1 MQYGDPKYLS
11 NETIRELL
19 LKLGYSQV
27 FTDHLLDQFWFQD
40 IFNSFIADPHNFDIL
55 KRYLEKN
62 KPTTISRFD
71 FYYYFFEESVKDFS
85 KLRVPLR
92 QLGLVFE
99 HLQKNQMELS
109 EFEEVLKQLEV
120 PATLTSE
127 FLQKANLMSL
137 SEVEGKTFITWT
149 HHSLSEFLAADHILS
164 QKEPSKELEK
174 LIVDKDSGKNLII
187 PSWTGTLRFLVD
199 NKPNY
204 FSLWLVEFL
213 TANPD
218 AIVDMISE
226 MVVFSTPESTK
237 STIKRDL
244 FSCIFDYYQDKKFW
258 LPTWVYHHLYKFID
272 REQYEVLKKGAN
284 DKDFYHKGNIAA
296 VIDGMLLHKHPFLT
310 PEEKTSW
317 KEKLIEYAN
326 DDNDNGVLQRH
337 SLAALENFKGE
348 TEIIK
353 QVEKNGESTDHLVLD
368 AFIDL
373 CRIINPN
380 SEEAI
385 DNFINVIAE
394 DRSTIYGRYG
404 LWEISSQAG
413 IEYFLDKVQDNPRF
427 IHEFLDNESI
437 FNKPTSHADD
447 KLIENIRRNKT
458 PKVIELLKKFVVAS
472 YTGERNYDAGKS
484 YFLQQIALIIS
495 GEQPEFLYELVNT
508 VKALPKEQQNIVFIN
523 DIENTISALIRPED
537 LEKLRGEFSDAF
549 HHHAGYTLAEAIR
562 IAPQSGNP
570 VGEEV
575 YKKGIDLG
583 IIIDPSTLPKRDYK
597 KEEEDRVYKQFQEYL
612 NPPKKGQYYPQ
623 VFRHFIEHKAV
634 VEKRWTIAEKKHFL
648 SLAIE
653 TNLKQIDPSK
663 IQVHYKNSETKAGE
677 YTISSLAAYFG
688 DVLEAINLLEPE
700 ILKLPENRKK
710 IVNYIP
716 FAYLSGFK
724 DIKEL
729 LGDITDKEL
738 EVVNSIMLDKTND
751 ARYLVPQTYIYLAKT
766 NTELKSPKEVLLSFI
781 TDPLIKDH
789 EKEYALENLGK
800 YLNPEDTK
808 EKEILEKLW
817 DPNVRDSIS
826 DLANELLISVYHDE
840 KSIDWRFQKIKDSA
854 APFTQQEGF
863 HSVGDYEA
871 ELDSRAFARPLIN
884 LRDEKYLDR
893 VIDLLEY
900 SVSFVEKPD
909 YRAYRNYLW
918 QIVISFIA
926 RDNFLLSF
934 NALAELRSWAEK
946 HNDVPEFNWLSK
958 QIAELTARY
967 NIVIRAVDNKIAVN
981 LSKGQLT
988 KWTYQS
994 FREDISIYGVSQSIA
1009 IFLSHASAGTGAELG
1024 ENEFVNKLYTELTK
1038 LGFAVFLDVEYTN
1051 PTVKAKLDIN
1061 LSKSRF
1067 MLPVCSKRFLLRA
1080 RDEKPNEI
1088 QTEVHHFKDRED
1100 STGLPFIYP
1109 VLFKMSRD
1117 DWKRVGLASLQGNR
1131 DLTTVEHDADAEVEK
1146 AVKSIYAWIAKL
1158 DPESVKG
1165 IKKP

>member
-1 MQYGDPKYLS
+1 MQYGDPKYLT
-11 NETIRELL
+11 NETIREQL
-19 LKLGYSQV
+19 LKLGYSKD

-40 IFNSFIADPHNFDIL
+40 IFNSFVADPHNFEIL

-62 KPTTISRFD
+62 KPSALSRFD
-71 FYYYFFEESVKDFS
+71 FYYYFFDESVKDFG
-85 KLRVPLR
+85 KLRGHLQ
-92 QLGLVFE
+92 QLGLVFK

-109 EFEEVLKQLEV
+109 EFEEVLRQLEV
-120 PATLTSE
+120 PAALTPE
-127 FLQKANLMSL
+127 FMQKAHLMSF

-164 QKEPSKELEK
+164 QKEPSEELER
-174 LIVDKDSGKNLII
+174 LIVDKGSGKNLII
-187 PSWTGTLRFLVD
+187 PSWTGTLRFLVE
-199 NKPNY
+199 NKPDY
-204 FSLWLVEFL
+204 FSLWIIEFL
-213 TANPD
+213 TVNPD

-226 MVVFSTPESTK
+226 MLVFSTPKSTK
-237 STIKRDL
+237 STIKKDL
-244 FSCIFDYYQDKKFW
+244 FNCIFGYYQDKKFW
-258 LPTWVYHHLYKFID
+258 LPTWVYHHIYKFID
-272 REQYEVLKKGAN
+272 KEQYEALKKNAN
-284 DKDFYHKGNIAA
+284 NKNFYHRGNTAA
-296 VIDGMLLHKHPFLT
+296 VIDGMLLHNHPLLT
-310 PEEKTSW
+310 PEEKSFW
-317 KEKLIEYAN
+317 KEQLIEYAN
-326 DDNDNGVLQRH
+326 DDNDNGALQRH
-337 SLAALENFKGE
+337 SLAALENYKGE

-353 QVEKNGESTDHLVLD
+353 KVEKNGESPDHLVLD

-373 CRIINPN
+373 CRVINPN

-385 DNFINVIAE
+385 DNFVKVIAE
-394 DRSTIYGRYG
+394 DKSTIYGRYG

-413 IEYFLDKVQDNPRF
+413 IEYFLEKVKDYPRF
-427 IHEFLDNESI
+427 IHEFLDKESI

-447 KLIENIRRNKT
+447 KLIENISRNKSA
-458 PKVIELLKKFVVAS
+458 KIIELLKRFIIAS

-484 YFLQQIALIIS
+484 YFLQQVALIIN
-495 GEQPEFLYELVNT
+495 GEEPGFLYELIT
-508 VKALPKEQQNIVFIN
+508 TIKALPKEQQNIVFIN
-523 DIENTISALIRPED
+523 DVENTISVLLRPED
-537 LEKLRGEFSDAF
+537 LEQLRSEFSDEF

-562 IAPQSGNP
+562 IAPKSGNP

-575 YKKGIDLG
+575 YKKGIALG

-597 KEEEDRVYKQFQEYL
+597 KEEEIRIYKQFQEYL

-634 VEKRWTIAEKKHFL
+634 IENVWTKEEKTQFL
-648 SLAIE
+648 SLAID
-653 TNLKQIDPSK
+653 TNLKQIDPTQIK
-663 IQVHYKNSETKAGE
+663 VTYKDTKTKAGE

-688 DVLEAINLLEPE
+688 DVLEAINLLEPK
-700 ILKLPENRKK
+700 ILELPENRKK
-710 IVNYIP
+710 IVNFIP

-724 DIKEL
+724 EIKKL
-729 LGDITDKEL
+729 LGNITDKEL
-738 EVVNSIMLDKTND
+738 EIVNRIMLDKTND

-766 NTELKSPKEVLLSFI
+766 NPNLKSPKEVLLSFI
-781 TDPLIKDH
+781 TDPLIKEH
-789 EKEYALENLGK
+789 EKEYALENLDK
-800 YLNPEDTK
+800 HLNPEDK
-808 EKEILEKLW
+808 KGKEILQKFW
-817 DPNVRDSIS
+817 DPNDRNSVS

-840 KSIDWRFQKIKDSA
+840 KAIDWRFQKIKDSA
-854 APFTQQEGF
+854 APFIQPEGF
-863 HSVGDYEA
+863 HSVGAFEA

-893 VIDLLEY
+893 FIELLEY

-909 YRAYRNYLW
+909 HRAYRNYLW

-934 NALAELRSWAEK
+934 SALSELRSWAEK

-958 QIAELTARY
+958 QIVELTSRY
-967 NIVIRAVDNKIAVN
+967 NVVIRAVDNTIAVN
-981 LSKGQLT
+981 LSKGQIT
-988 KWTYQS
+988 KWTYKS
-994 FREDISIYGVSQSIA
+994 FREDISKYGISQTIA

-1024 ENEFVNKLYTELTK
+1024 ENEFVNKLHAKLNE

-1067 MLPVCSKRFLLRA
+1067 MVPVCSKRFLLRA

-1109 VLFKMSRD
+1109 VLFKMDRD
-1117 DWKRVGLASLQGNR
+1117 DWKRVGLPSLQGNR
-1131 DLTTVEHDADAEVEK
+1131 DLISVTHDADGEVEK
-1146 AVKSIYAWIAKL
+1146 AVKNIYAWVAKL
-1158 DPESVKG
+1158 DPESIKS
-1165 IKKP
+1165 IKKL